1 MSKQPN
7 QTWISEL
14 VDAGEKVVLG
24 YEKYLLDEITYK
36 QLAKIILK
44 LRAVLSL
51 NPDQDSLD

>member
-1 MSKQPN
+1 MPKQPN